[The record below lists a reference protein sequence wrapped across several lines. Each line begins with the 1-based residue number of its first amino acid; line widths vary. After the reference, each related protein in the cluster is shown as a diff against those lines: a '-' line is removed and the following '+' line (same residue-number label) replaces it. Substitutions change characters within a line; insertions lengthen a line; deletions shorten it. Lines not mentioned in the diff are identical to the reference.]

1 MKTKIFDIIVTILT
15 WLLVAYFYFVEK
27 DILVV
32 YVLLMVLSFVLLLL
46 LLSEKP
52 SMKQQPNGRFIVDTS
67 SPESEVY
74 KLILDEE
81 LPYLTNRTHL
91 ILEVV
96 HK

>member
-1 MKTKIFDIIVTILT
+1 MKIFDITVTILT

-46 LLSEKP
+46 LLEKP
-52 SMKQQPNGRFIVDTS
+52 SMKQKPNGRFIVDTS

-74 KLILDEE
+74 KLVLDEE

>member
-1 MKTKIFDIIVTILT
+1 MKMKIFDITVTILT

-46 LLSEKP
+46 LLEKP

-67 SPESEVY
+67 SPGSEVY
-74 KLILDEE
+74 KLVLDEE

>member
-1 MKTKIFDIIVTILT
+1 MKMKIFDITVTILT

-32 YVLLMVLSFVLLLL
+32 YVLLTVLSFVLLLL
-46 LLSEKP
+46 LLEKP
-52 SMKQQPNGRFIVDTS
+52 SMKQKPNGRFIVDTS

-74 KLILDEE
+74 KLVLDEE

>member
-1 MKTKIFDIIVTILT
+1 MKMKIFDITVTILT

-46 LLSEKP
+46 LLEKP
-52 SMKQQPNGRFIVDTS
+52 SMKQKPNGRFIVDTS

-74 KLILDEE
+74 KLVLDEE

>member
-1 MKTKIFDIIVTILT
+1 
-15 WLLVAYFYFVEK
+15 
-27 DILVV
+27 
-32 YVLLMVLSFVLLLL
+32 MVLSFVLLLL
-46 LLSEKP
+46 LLEKP
-52 SMKQQPNGRFIVDTS
+52 SMKQKPNGRFIVDTS

-74 KLILDEE
+74 KLVLDEE

>member
-1 MKTKIFDIIVTILT
+1 MKTKIFDITVTILT

-46 LLSEKP
+46 LLEKP
-52 SMKQQPNGRFIVDTS
+52 SMKQKPNGRFIVDTS

-74 KLILDEE
+74 KLVLDEE